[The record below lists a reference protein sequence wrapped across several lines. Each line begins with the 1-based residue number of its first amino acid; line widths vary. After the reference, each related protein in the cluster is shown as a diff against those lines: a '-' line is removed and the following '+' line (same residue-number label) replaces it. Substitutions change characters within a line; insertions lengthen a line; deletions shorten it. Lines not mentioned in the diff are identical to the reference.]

1 MRSPGLA
8 PCQHGCASRGP
19 RFNGNNGGREVA
31 FILIVDS
38 DATGA
43 ERAADALIAAG
54 YACGWVCNAKQ
65 AHTLLRWREPE
76 LILLDEDMPGQ
87 KEGSLLRELRSTEP
101 CRDTPIILLSTTAGN
116 GNSEQ
121 LLPCA
126 AHDHIR
132 KPFDP
137 RFLVWRVNHAIDT
150 VEAKPKREQAREW
163 LAQKFES
170 TQRRSI
176 G

>member
-1 MRSPGLA
+1 
-8 PCQHGCASRGP
+8 
-19 RFNGNNGGREVA
+19 VA

-38 DATGA
+38 DASGA

-54 YACGWVCNAKQ
+54 YACGWVCNAEQ
-65 AHTLLRWREPE
+65 ARTLLRWREPE

-87 KEGSLLRELRSTEP
+87 GDASLLRELRSTEQ

-116 GNSEQ
+116 GESWH

-126 AHDHIR
+126 ADDHIR

-150 VEAKPKREQAREW
+150 VKAQPKRAQAREW
-163 LAQKFES
+163 LAQQFEA
-170 TQRRSI
+170 TQRRSL